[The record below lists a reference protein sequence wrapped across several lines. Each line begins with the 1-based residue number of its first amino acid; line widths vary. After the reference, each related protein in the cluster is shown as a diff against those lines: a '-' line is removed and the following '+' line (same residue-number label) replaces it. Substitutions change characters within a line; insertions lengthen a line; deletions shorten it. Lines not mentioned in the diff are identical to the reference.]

1 MGIGRRGLW
10 SREPAWGSDSP
21 FLPQGRHSR
30 RKKEAMGIPCLCP
43 RRPAGQMGYL
53 VLTAVLQQREISPL
67 RGGGGDIP
75 EAATSTRV
83 PETGVWIL
91 GLVPSTWPQ
100 AQPKPAAPAQ
110 ARAHIWSCWAPRA
123 GRGRGIRSGSTLG
136 REQTLTQT
144 PGAFGTRGIVSKEVN
159 VDIPGPRITRSQ
171 HISTGPWPTPRLERR
186 QLAEPTW
193 RMRSSGPAGCA
204 SPGPERFPLDCK

>member
-1 MGIGRRGLW
+1 MPPPSCRPDGLPCLD
-10 SREPAWGSDSP
+10 SCSPAERNLS
-21 FLPQGRHSR
+21 PQGWGR
-30 RKKEAMGIPCLCP
+30 
-43 RRPAGQMGYL
+43 GY
-53 VLTAVLQQREISPL
+53 S
-67 RGGGGDIP
+67 RGGHVYTGPRD
-75 EAATSTRV
+75 R
-83 PETGVWIL
+83 GVWIL

-100 AQPKPAAPAQ
+100 ARPKPAAPAQ

-136 REQTLTQT
+136 REQTRTQI